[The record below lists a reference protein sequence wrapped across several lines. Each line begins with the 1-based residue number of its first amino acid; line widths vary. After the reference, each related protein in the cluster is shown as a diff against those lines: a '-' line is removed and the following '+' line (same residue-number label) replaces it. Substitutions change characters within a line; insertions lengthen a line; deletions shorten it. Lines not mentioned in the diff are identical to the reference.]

1 RLLITSEAAGA
12 FFQDKGI
19 PDYILYRCGLRILC
33 EQKVIALMILHWS
46 ENYERFLL
54 FCLYILRIGNVYI
67 FVLFSIHSMNSSYYN
82 FFV

>member
-1 RLLITSEAAGA
+1 CLHFPRLLITSEAAGA

-19 PDYILYRCGLRILC
+19 PDYILYRCELRILC

-54 FCLYILRIGNVYI
+54 F
-67 FVLFSIHSMNSSYYN
+67 
-82 FFV
+82 